1 MRIAVLD
8 DDPMHLDLIA
18 SLVASLGH
26 DCVRFSRGQQLM
38 HQLRRES
45 FDLLLL
51 DWELPDI
58 SGLEL
63 LQWLRRDRQQAL
75 PVILLT
81 CRNQERDVVTALNHG
96 ADDFM
101 SKPIRLAELKA
112 RVQATLRRNYPEQV
126 KRVLSCGDYVL
137 DLDAR
142 SVHYQGQAVELT
154 QKEFDLAH
162 CLFANAGRLLSRGY
176 LIETVWG
183 VPTDL
188 PSRTLDT
195 HVSSLRNKLQLRPE
209 RGFRLSATYGQGYRL
224 EPLARNAEET
234 P

>member
-8 DDPMHLDLIA
+8 DDPVHLDLIA
-18 SLVASLGH
+18 SLVTSLKF
-26 DCVRFSRGQQLM
+26 DCVRFSRGEELKR
-38 HQLRRES
+38 QLRRES

-51 DWELPDI
+51 DWELPDM

-63 LQWLRRDRQQAL
+63 LQWLRQNEDTV

-81 CRNQERDVVTALNHG
+81 CRNQERDVVAALNHG

-112 RVQATLRRNYPEQV
+112 RLQATLRRIYPEQG
-126 KRVLSCGDYVL
+126 KRVLHCGGYVL

-142 SVHYQGQAVELT
+142 SVRYQDEWLALT

-162 CLFANAGRLLSRGY
+162 CLFANTGRLLSRGY
-176 LIETVWG
+176 LIEAVWG
-183 VPTDL
+183 TPTDL

-195 HVSSLRNKLQLRPE
+195 HVSSLRNKLRLRPE

-224 EPLARNAEET
+224 EALVPEQA